1 MARSALAALA
11 TNTGTQLLEKVR
23 GDHEDAQRLE
33 HLCYGDLPPTSGGM
47 PGFFYATHTW
57 SGLLDLRQ
65 ELGEDVG
72 TQAGSSGRSRQVSS
86 LWSWMQ

>member
-33 HLCYGDLPPTSGGM
+33 HLCYGDRL
-47 PGFFYATHTW
+47 
-57 SGLLDLRQ
+57 
-65 ELGEDVG
+65 
-72 TQAGSSGRSRQVSS
+72 RSRGVQHGEEKAAGRPHCGLPVVRELIRRRGSDF
-86 LWSWMQ
+86 LHGLIAIGQGRMFLN